1 MEPPNKDKSD
11 SGTSGTT
18 LHLQEFSSALTPE
31 RLDGT
36 NYVEWSLN
44 AQNKIRG
51 RKRWGYVSG
60 TKATPKDEKSE
71 EYETWE
77 DENCLVK
84 SWLLDSMTKDIRSLF
99 IRLATAKEIWD
110 TIKETYSVNQDAS
123 RAYQLYREIIST
135 HQNGGSVI
143 IYFGKLKRLWQEYDA
158 IANCTMECT
167 KDVEKY
173 NTTVNSQRV
182 YIFLAGLDSHLD
194 GVHGRVLATTPLPS
208 VQVVYA
214 IVCAEANR
222 QEAMLG
228 SESSEGYALAVKKYP
243 KKGIRKC
250 THYNGD
256 NHVKETC
263 FKLHGY
269 PDWHP
274 KGKST
279 SNNKEE
285 NIKGLVSTVAGF
297 VTKSGIS
304 NSAIN
309 LSVVT
314 RGSDWI
320 IDTGAS
326 DHMTCDPHIFTNFSP
341 YCSKTVI
348 INVNGVQ
355 SPIKGVGTVSL
366 SPSLTI
372 SDVLFV
378 PTLNF
383 NLISVTKLT
392 KSHSCVAMFYPT
404 HCFF

>member
-1 MEPPNKDKSD
+1 MESSSKNKSD
-11 SGTSGTT
+11 AGSTT
-18 LHLQEFSSALTPE
+18 LHLQEYSSALTPE

-36 NYVEWSLN
+36 NYPEWSLN

-60 TKATPKDEKSE
+60 TKAAPKDEKSD

-99 IRLATAKEIWD
+99 LRLATAKEIWD
-110 TIKETYSVNQDAS
+110 TVKETYSVNQDAS
-123 RAYQLYREIIST
+123 RAYQLYREVIST

-173 NTTVNSQRV
+173 NNTVNSQRV

-194 GVHGRVLATTPLPS
+194 GVRGRVLATTPLPS
-208 VQVVYA
+208 VQAVYA

-228 SESSEGYALAVKKYP
+228 SESSEGSALAVKKYP
-243 KKGIRKC
+243 KKGVRKC
-250 THYNGD
+250 THCNGD
-256 NHVKETC
+256 NHFIEGC

-279 SNNKEE
+279 SNNKAE
-285 NIKGLVSTVAGF
+285 NIKGHVSTATGF
-297 VTKSGIS
+297 VTKSEYAYQGE
-304 NSAIN
+304 
-309 LSVVT
+309 
-314 RGSDWI
+314 DW
-320 IDTGAS
+320 
-326 DHMTCDPHIFTNFSP
+326 
-341 YCSKTVI
+341 
-348 INVNGVQ
+348 Q
-355 SPIKGVGTVSL
+355 W
-366 SPSLTI
+366 
-372 SDVLFV
+372 
-378 PTLNF
+378 
-383 NLISVTKLT
+383 
-392 KSHSCVAMFYPT
+392 
-404 HCFF
+404 